1 MSKKFEEHDHL
12 KHVPPGTQFDDS
24 EPRSGLILVGALVSA
39 VFIIL
44 TINGVNSYY
53 TWYRDKALYEKQLA
67 PPSVELKVIRAQE
80 DQALNNYGYV
90 EKDKGI
96 VRLPIARAIDLVVM
110 ESSEGK
116 EKYPV
121 AAKVIP
127 PPKADDAP
135 TATGVAPA
143 GTPVAAPTPAATLIP
158 ASSKEMPAKEKH

>member
-1 MSKKFEEHDHL
+1 MSKKFAEHDHL

-90 EKDKGI
+90 EKDKAI
-96 VRLPIARAIDLVVM
+96 VRLPIARAIDLVVT

-116 EKYPV
+116 ERYPI
-121 AAKVIP
+121 AAKVVP

-135 TATGVAPA
+135 AAAGAAPA
-143 GTPVAAPTPAATLIP
+143 GTPAAGPTPAASPTP
-158 ASSKEMPAKEKH
+158 APPKEMPAKEKH